1 MSNTFIPV
9 ASLIFLICFLG
20 CLFYLWY
27 DNHPAVR
34 MRRELLQV
42 VQDGEEAKQEIWA
55 ATKAAKEQM
64 DRIMRRQP

>member
-1 MSNTFIPV
+1 
-9 ASLIFLICFLG
+9 
-20 CLFYLWY
+20 
-27 DNHPAVR
+27 